1 MREISARRL
10 WTARA
15 LALSAD
21 TVEWVFLPLFGEG
34 LASPA
39 ADALD
44 VLMCGLMTWLVGWH
58 LAFAPT
64 LVVKL
69 LPVVDLAPC
78 WTLAVF
84 IATRRTKENG

>member
-44 VLMCGLMTWLVGWH
+44 VLMCGLMTWLVG
-58 LAFAPT
+58 
-64 LVVKL
+64 
-69 LPVVDLAPC
+69 
-78 WTLAVF
+78 
-84 IATRRTKENG
+84 